1 MDTHIEIVKA
11 IELLKLAKEILLRVE
26 QLNPVNNERKHQDLH
41 QQKNRKM

>member
-26 QLNPVNNERKHQDLH
+26 QLNPNSNERKHQDLH